1 MFGVYIGGKGES
13 PTLVLEVFMPSRVAN
28 KSAESYLR
36 NRVPFTGSNFYGV
49 AGSMLF
55 GSERWYLAGAALERF
70 RNDQD
75 AGRIAYSVWSY
86 ATPIAWFVDGEGWII
101 PPVKYSMSTGR
112 HQGYVRRA
120 VA

>member
-1 MFGVYIGGKGES
+1 
-13 PTLVLEVFMPSRVAN
+13 MPSRAAN
-28 KSAESYLR
+28 KSAEFYLR

-55 GSERWYLAGAALERF
+55 GSERWYLAGAALERWAK
-70 RNDQD
+70 DQD
-75 AGRIAYSVWSY
+75 AGRIVYSVWSY
-86 ATPIAWFVDGEGWII
+86 ATPIAWLVDGEGWII
-101 PPVKYSMSTGR
+101 PPVKYSRSTGR